1 MLYRHDT
8 LMHSVPTREVQY
20 RPITFD
26 CTVRWQHGVR
36 IMLGGEGKGRRVRQR
51 ARRFCCVTISEMV
64 RFLVDAIFQRDYPV
78 VQDIYVLIALVILLG
93 HLLVD
98 VAYVSLQLH
107 VRYQS
112 SVGLIACG
120 AVVKKGCL

>member
-1 MLYRHDT
+1 
-8 LMHSVPTREVQY
+8 
-20 RPITFD
+20 
-26 CTVRWQHGVR
+26 
-36 IMLGGEGKGRRVRQR
+36 MLGGEGKGRRVRQR
-51 ARRFCCVTISEMV
+51 ARRFCCVTIIEMV

-78 VQDIYVLIALVILLG
+78 GQDVHSLIALFLLLG

-112 SVGLIACG
+112 MVGLIACG
-120 AVVKKGCL
+120 AVVRKGCL

>member
-1 MLYRHDT
+1 
-8 LMHSVPTREVQY
+8 
-20 RPITFD
+20 
-26 CTVRWQHGVR
+26 
-36 IMLGGEGKGRRVRQR
+36 
-51 ARRFCCVTISEMV
+51 MV

-78 VQDIYVLIALVILLG
+78 GQDVHSLIALFLLLG

-112 SVGLIACG
+112 MVGLIACG
-120 AVVKKGCL
+120 AVVRKGCL

>member
-1 MLYRHDT
+1 
-8 LMHSVPTREVQY
+8 MHSVPTREVQY

-26 CTVRWQHGVR
+26 CTVRWQHSVR
-36 IMLGGEGKGRRVRQR
+36 IMLGGAGKGRRVRQR
-51 ARRFCCVTISEMV
+51 VRRFCCVTLMQMV

-78 VQDIYVLIALVILLG
+78 GQAVHSLIALFLLLG

-107 VRYQS
+107 VRYQRLS
-112 SVGLIACG
+112 GNNTWQNSIFVR
-120 AVVKKGCL
+120 